1 VVDEFHIRVHEASH
15 RRPEGWR
22 DSENTEH
29 SDSAELAFAGDLSDT
44 TPAPPC
50 DDHRHPAGRF
60 EIDFSAP
67 TVGFR
72 QLEGEQQPGF
82 LSFSASMTPDNRPPR
97 KRRRRRGRPQGS
109 FAGQSMMPDGS
120 MSAPMNDS
128 PDNQDGG
135 NAPLPSQP
143 GTGPGPGGRRR
154 RRRRSRHRG
163 YQQPMMGQ
171 EGSAAPIE
179 LPSGEL
185 IPSAGVLYIKPN
197 GTGLLV
203 KMEDNYA
210 PAPGDPIVPR
220 STIDRLHLQSG
231 LHLAGS
237 ARRAGNNL
245 EFVGLEQVEGMSLE
259 EYRESRRPF
268 SELISIDPNEMF
280 KLETEPERLTT
291 RVLDLLAPI
300 GRGQRCLIV
309 APPKAGKTTLL
320 KDIAHGVNRNHPD
333 VIVFVLLVDERPEEV
348 TDFRR
353 SVEKGEVIASSS
365 DETAENHILI
375 AEVVLERA
383 RRLVEMK
390 KDVLILCDSI
400 TRMSRAY
407 NNEQRGSGKILS
419 GGIDARTMEKPR
431 RFFGAARNAEDWG
444 SLTIIATALVDTGS
458 RMDEVIFQEFKGTG
472 NTEIVLDRGLFE
484 RRIFPAMNIAQT
496 GTRKEE
502 KLLPPPVLAKV
513 HTLRRALAGT
523 DPMNAMKMLL
533 ERLQK
538 FPSNDAFLKSF

>member
-1 VVDEFHIRVHEASH
+1 
-15 RRPEGWR
+15 
-22 DSENTEH
+22 
-29 SDSAELAFAGDLSDT
+29 
-44 TPAPPC
+44 
-50 DDHRHPAGRF
+50 
-60 EIDFSAP
+60 
-67 TVGFR
+67 
-72 QLEGEQQPGF
+72 
-82 LSFSASMTPDNRPPR
+82 MTPDNRQPR
-97 KRRRRRGRPQGS
+97 KRRRRRRRPGGAADGAQPVANGNV
-109 FAGQSMMPDGS
+109 APPNGNVAYQSDQ
-120 MSAPMNDS
+120 N
-128 PDNQDGG
+128 GG
-135 NAPLPSQP
+135 
-143 GTGPGPGGRRR
+143 GGRRR
-154 RRRRSRHRG
+154 RRSRRRNKGGG
-163 YQQPMMGQ
+163 YQ
-171 EGSAAPIE
+171 
-179 LPSGEL
+179 PSPDMSVPPSPGE
-185 IPSAGVLYIKPN
+185 IPSSELLPASGVLWIKPN
-197 GTGLLV
+197 GAGLLV
-203 KMEDNYA
+203 QPSNNYV
-210 PAPGDPIVPR
+210 PQQGDALVPR
-220 STIDRLHLQSG
+220 AVIERLHLQPG

-245 EFVGLEQVEGMSLE
+245 EFIGLEQVEGLSLE

-268 SELISIDPNEMF
+268 SELISIDPNHMF

-291 RVLDLLAPI
+291 RVVDLLTPI
-300 GRGQRCLIV
+300 GKGQRCLVV

-320 KDIAHGVNRNHPD
+320 KDIAHGLNRNHPE
-333 VIVFVLLVDERPEEV
+333 VTLFVLLVDERPEEV

-353 SVEKGEVIASSS
+353 SVEKGEVVASSS
-365 DETAENHILI
+365 DETAENHIQI

-390 KDVLILCDSI
+390 QDVVILCDSI

-502 KLLPPPVLAKV
+502 KLLPPTVLQKV

-523 DPMNAMKMLL
+523 DPMNAMKMLI

-538 FPSNDAFLKSF
+538 FPTNDSFLKSF

>member
-1 VVDEFHIRVHEASH
+1 
-15 RRPEGWR
+15 
-22 DSENTEH
+22 
-29 SDSAELAFAGDLSDT
+29 
-44 TPAPPC
+44 
-50 DDHRHPAGRF
+50 
-60 EIDFSAP
+60 
-67 TVGFR
+67 
-72 QLEGEQQPGF
+72 
-82 LSFSASMTPDNRPPR
+82 MTPDNRQPR
-97 KRRRRRGRPQGS
+97 KRRRRKRRAGAPGENPGNVAPQGQPNGNVAINGDQQPS
-109 FAGQSMMPDGS
+109 FNDGQ
-120 MSAPMNDS
+120 
-128 PDNQDGG
+128 GG
-135 NAPLPSQP
+135 GA
-143 GTGPGPGGRRR
+143 GRRR
-154 RRRRSRHRG
+154 RNRSRRRGGHQG
-163 YQQPMMGQ
+163 YSGD
-171 EGSAAPIE
+171 APPGIPID
-179 LPSGEL
+179 LPAGEL
-185 IPSAGVLYIKPN
+185 APVSGVLWIKPN

-203 KMEDNYA
+203 QPGNNYV
-210 PAPGDPIVPR
+210 PTMPGDAIVPR
-220 STIDRLHLQSG
+220 PVIERLHLQPG
-231 LHLAGS
+231 LLLTGS

-245 EFVGLEQVEGMSLE
+245 EFVGLEAVEGMPLE

-268 SELISIDPNEMF
+268 SELISIDPNEVF

-291 RVLDLLAPI
+291 RVIDLLSPL
-300 GRGQRCLIV
+300 GKGQRCLIV

-320 KDIAHGVNRNHPD
+320 KDIAHGLNLNHPE
-333 VIVFVLLVDERPEEV
+333 VILFVLLVDERPEEV

-353 SVEKGEVIASSS
+353 SVAKGEVVASSS
-365 DETAENHILI
+365 DETAENHIQI

-390 KDVLILCDSI
+390 QDVVILCDSI

-431 RFFGAARNAEDWG
+431 RFFGAARNAEEWG

-484 RRIFPAMNIAQT
+484 RRIFPAINIAQT

-502 KLLPPPVLAKV
+502 KLLPPTVLPKT

-523 DPMNAMKMLL
+523 DPLNAMKMLL

-538 FPSNDAFLKSF
+538 FSSNDAFLKSF

>member
-1 VVDEFHIRVHEASH
+1 MASET
-15 RRPEGWR
+15 P
-22 DSENTEH
+22 
-29 SDSAELAFAGDLSDT
+29 LPIDL
-44 TPAPPC
+44 
-50 DDHRHPAGRF
+50 PAG
-60 EIDFSAP
+60 E
-67 TVGFR
+67 T
-72 QLEGEQQPGF
+72 
-82 LSFSASMTPDNRPPR
+82 
-97 KRRRRRGRPQGS
+97 
-109 FAGQSMMPDGS
+109 MPVS
-120 MSAPMNDS
+120 
-128 PDNQDGG
+128 
-135 NAPLPSQP
+135 
-143 GTGPGPGGRRR
+143 
-154 RRRRSRHRG
+154 
-163 YQQPMMGQ
+163 
-171 EGSAAPIE
+171 
-179 LPSGEL
+179 
-185 IPSAGVLYIKPN
+185 GVLWVKPN

-203 KMEDNYA
+203 QPSNNYVPQQTDA
-210 PAPGDPIVPR
+210 IVPR
-220 STIDRLHLQSG
+220 SVVERLHLQQG
-231 LHLAGS
+231 LMLSGS

-245 EFVGLEQVEGMSLE
+245 EFVALDQIEGMSVE
-259 EYRESRRPF
+259 DYREARRPF
-268 SELISIDPNEMF
+268 SELISIDPNEVF

-291 RVLDLLAPI
+291 RVLDLLSPL
-300 GRGQRCLIV
+300 GKGQRCLVV

-320 KDIAHGVNRNHPD
+320 KDIAHGINRNHPD
-333 VIVFVLLVDERPEEV
+333 VTVVVLLVDERPEEV

-390 KDVLILCDSI
+390 KDVVILCDSI

-444 SLTIIATALVDTGS
+444 SLTIVATALVDTGS

-484 RRIFPAMNIAQT
+484 RRIFPAINIAQT

-502 KLLPPPVLAKV
+502 KLLPPTVLPKV